1 MTSRQARAIVLD
13 LDTAVIDRRRAW
25 QYAVE
30 EAVLSVTGE
39 RATAAALVD
48 EYHTRS
54 FGDAVSILVRD
65 PALRERCANVADQFF
80 RRSALKRLL
89 VFDGIGM
96 ALDRMRGERVEIG
109 GITREPHRD
118 ALRQIESTG
127 VDRFLT
133 VLSPT
138 NTGPWNPVE
147 RFQECIAYMGRLPGD
162 TVFFSAVARDV
173 ELVATAGATST
184 LAAWTAPAAAGG
196 AVAQLATI
204 RSAGIA

>member
-1 MTSRQARAIVLD
+1 MTSWQARAIVLD

-25 QYAVE
+25 QYAIE
-30 EAVLSVTGE
+30 EAILSVTGE
-39 RATAAALVD
+39 RTSAAPLVD

-54 FGDAVSILVRD
+54 FGDALSILVTD
-65 PALRERCANVADQFF
+65 PVLRERCITVADQFF

-138 NTGPWNPVE
+138 NAGRWNPVE

-173 ELVATAGATST
+173 DLVARTGATSAF
-184 LAAWTAPAAAGG
+184 AAWAAPAGAGS
-196 AVAQLATI
+196 AEAQLATI
-204 RSAGIA
+204 RSARSA

>member
-1 MTSRQARAIVLD
+1 MTSRQPRAIVLD

-39 RATAAALVD
+39 RATAAPLVD

-54 FGDAVSILVRD
+54 FGDAVSVLVSD
-65 PALRERCANVADQFF
+65 SALRERCIAVAEQFF

-109 GITREPHRD
+109 GITRESHRD
-118 ALRQIESTG
+118 ALRQLESTG

-138 NTGPWNPVE
+138 NAGRWNPVE
-147 RFQECIAYMGRLPGD
+147 RFQECIAYMGRIPGD
-162 TVFFSAVARDV
+162 TAFFSAVARDV
-173 ELVATAGATST
+173 ELVARTGATGAFAAWAASEGAGSADT
-184 LAAWTAPAAAGG
+184 QLAAIG
-196 AVAQLATI
+196 
-204 RSAGIA
+204 SAGIA